1 MINEWT
7 QTVQSL
13 DIENDCLA
21 SKCRQLCAS
30 QRKEINF
37 NWLSFVVTV
46 FEITFFNK
54 NPYPQ
59 WTQFYKAFPLFFA
72 MVCVHFGKLLKF
84 NIASAN
90 NGKLIFHAESEN
102 HKVIVRKWLNLQ
114 IFLHNYSLV
123 ASLIISSA
131 AAEWEIFPWNLIC
144 SENIFVSLENELQF
158 HN

>member
-46 FEITFFNK
+46 SEITF
-54 NPYPQ
+54 
-59 WTQFYKAFPLFFA
+59 
-72 MVCVHFGKLLKF
+72 LLKIPTLSKLNF
-84 NIASAN
+84 TKLFRYSLWWFASILTNCWNLIFASAN